1 LPRGRTNP
9 RRALHS
15 RSVLFTSV
23 EYLILLATVFVLYW
37 TIRVRTVQNALLLA
51 TSYVFYGWVHP
62 WFCILIAA
70 STVADYFFARAIRAQ
85 PSRARLWLGASLVFN
100 LGLLGFYK
108 YFDFFAANVHAALTE
123 VGIPSDPV
131 VLGVLLPVGIS
142 FYTFQTLS
150 YTIDVYRGELEP
162 RRSFLDFALFVS
174 FFPQL
179 VAGPIERARNF
190 LPQVERARRFRWDLF
205 ASAWPLLVSG
215 YFKKMVVAD
224 NVASS
229 SDLVFALESPS
240 FTVLLAGTIAFA
252 AQIACDFSGYT
263 DIARGSARLLG
274 FELIRNFNL
283 PYLAISPS
291 DFWRRWHI
299 SFSSWIRDYLYI
311 PLGGSKAGGK
321 LRLLLVLLASMGLSG
336 LWHGAAW
343 NFVLWGVFHAVVLFL
358 YHAHGLRG
366 GVARDDDGHAR
377 RLGDLPHGE
386 RGLAVER
393 GRAWRRGARRRLARC
408 ARDDLSDGRVLRASA
423 HARRAAAAARQGP
436 PRRMD
441 QLGARRALW
450 PASRG
455 NPRLRPHRHPRLHL
469 LPVLTHDRP

>member
-1 LPRGRTNP
+1 M
-9 RRALHS
+9 
-15 RSVLFTSV
+15 LFTSV

-123 VGIPSDPV
+123 LGIPSDPV

-358 YHAHGLRG
+358 YHAAGLGGAWRPRTRTGFVAAWLAMTAVTLVGWAIFRTESAGWLWNAVAHGGAGLDADSLAVLATISAT
-366 GVARDDDGHAR
+366 VACYALPLTLDALLR
-377 RLGDLPHGE
+377 RLG
-386 RGLAVER
+386 R
-393 GRAWRRGARRRLARC
+393 
-408 ARDDLSDGRVLRASA
+408 
-423 HARRAAAAARQGP
+423 
-436 PRRMD
+436 
-441 QLGARRALW
+441 
-450 PASRG
+450 
-455 NPRLRPHRHPRLHL
+455 
-469 LPVLTHDRP
+469 DRPAGWTNWARAVLYGLLLAGILVFGRTDTRDFIYLHF

>member
-1 LPRGRTNP
+1 M
-9 RRALHS
+9 
-15 RSVLFTSV
+15 LFTSV
-23 EYLILLATVFVLYW
+23 EYLVLLATVFVLYW
-37 TIRVRTVQNALLLA
+37 TIRVRTVQNALLLF

-70 STVADYFFARAIRAQ
+70 STVADYLFALAIRAQ
-85 PSRARLWLGASLVFN
+85 PSRARLWLAASLVFN

-108 YFDFFAANVHAALTE
+108 YFDFFAANVHEALTALG
-123 VGIPSDPV
+123 VPTNPV

-150 YTIDVYRGELEP
+150 YTIDVYRGQLEP
-162 RRSFLDFALFVS
+162 RKSLLDFAVFVS

-179 VAGPIERARNF
+179 VAGPIERARDF

-274 FELIRNFNL
+274 FELTRNFNL

-358 YHAHGLRG
+358 YHALGLG
-366 GVARDDDGHAR
+366 GAWRPRTRTGFVVAWLAMTMVTLVGWAIFRTESVGWLWNAVTQGGAGLDADSLAVLATISATVACYALPLTLDTLLR
-377 RLGDLPHGE
+377 RLG
-386 RGLAVER
+386 R
-393 GRAWRRGARRRLARC
+393 
-408 ARDDLSDGRVLRASA
+408 
-423 HARRAAAAARQGP
+423 
-436 PRRMD
+436 
-441 QLGARRALW
+441 
-450 PASRG
+450 
-455 NPRLRPHRHPRLHL
+455 
-469 LPVLTHDRP
+469 DRPAGWTNWARAVLYGLLLAAVIVFGRTDTRDFIYFQF

>member
-1 LPRGRTNP
+1 
-9 RRALHS
+9 
-15 RSVLFTSV
+15 VLFTSA
-23 EYLILLATVFVLYW
+23 EYLVLLATVFVLYW
-37 TIRVRTVQNALLLA
+37 TIRARRTQNALLLL

-62 WFCILIAA
+62 WFCTLIAA

-85 PSRARLWLGASLVFN
+85 PARARLWLSASLVFN

-108 YFDFFAANVHAALTE
+108 YFDFFAANVHEALTALG
-123 VGIPSDPV
+123 VPSNPV

-150 YTIDVYRGELEP
+150 YTIDVYRGQLEP
-162 RRSFLDFALFVS
+162 RKSFLDFAVFVS

-229 SDLVFALESPS
+229 SDLVFALETPS

-311 PLGGSKAGGK
+311 PLGGSKAGGR

-343 NFVLWGVFHAVVLFL
+343 NFVLWGVFHALVLFA
-358 YHAHGLRG
+358 YHCAGMGGAWRPRTRAGFVMAWLAMTTVTLVGWAIFRTESVGWLWNAVTHGGAGLDADSLATLAAISAT
-366 GVARDDDGHAR
+366 VACYA
-377 RLGDLPHGE
+377 LPLTLDALL
-386 RGLAVER
+386 RGLAKDRSAAWTLWARAVLYGLLLAGIVVF
-393 GRAWRRGARRRLARC
+393 GRTDT
-408 ARDDLSDGRVLRASA
+408 RDFIYF
-423 HARRAAAAARQGP
+423 QF
-436 PRRMD
+436 
-441 QLGARRALW
+441 
-450 PASRG
+450 
-455 NPRLRPHRHPRLHL
+455 
-469 LPVLTHDRP
+469 

>member
-1 LPRGRTNP
+1 
-9 RRALHS
+9 
-15 RSVLFTSV
+15 VLFTSV

-108 YFDFFAANVHAALTE
+108 YFDFFAANVHAALTAL
-123 VGIPSDPV
+123 GIPSDPV

-179 VAGPIERARNF
+179 VAGPIERARDF

-358 YHAHGLRG
+358 YHAAGLGGAWRPRTRAGFVVAWLAMTMVTLVGWAIFRTESVGWLWNALAHGGAGLDADSLAVLATISAT
-366 GVARDDDGHAR
+366 VACYALPLTLDALLR
-377 RLGDLPHGE
+377 RLG
-386 RGLAVER
+386 R
-393 GRAWRRGARRRLARC
+393 
-408 ARDDLSDGRVLRASA
+408 
-423 HARRAAAAARQGP
+423 
-436 PRRMD
+436 
-441 QLGARRALW
+441 
-450 PASRG
+450 
-455 NPRLRPHRHPRLHL
+455 
-469 LPVLTHDRP
+469 DRPAGWTNWARAVLYGLLLAGILVFGRTDTRDFIYFQF